1 MSPED
6 ATEADVTVGARVAAL
21 RKAKQSKES
30 IAGRFRQGCWRV
42 VPALQVSYQTVEQQQ
57 ASGFIC
63 VNEKHALVEPAE

>member
-1 MSPED
+1 L
-6 ATEADVTVGARVAAL
+6 ARASL
-21 RKAKQSKES
+21 RYAKQSKAKQSKAKQSKES